1 MPQQNETVLTAE
13 QLAQAEQKLT
23 APKITIDQIEANVAK
38 EEYHRFPGTTI
49 TVCLLTMKNGFTA
62 MGKSAAASAANF
74 NEEVGRTYARKD
86 AIDKLWEPMGYELRS
101 KLALIEQAPAPT
113 MGDGDV
119 KTYVGTKVVHA
130 CPMSRGAYNKMRG
143 WEVPADEDPEDEG
156 YLVEYADGGKPN
168 TLAFKGYISWSPRDV
183 FEKAYNVGVVLK
195 ETTEVEGM
203 VKELEELTERTNK
216 LAAFLGSEK
225 FKGLPDIDQY
235 NLKEQHAAMENY
247 VWYLTA
253 RMKRASGFR

>member
-1 MPQQNETVLTAE
+1 MTNVLTTE

-23 APKITIDQIEANVAK
+23 APKITIEQIEANVAK

-62 MGKSAAASAANF
+62 MGKSAAASVANF
-74 NEEVGRTYARKD
+74 NEEVGRTYARKN

-101 KLALIEQAPAPT
+101 KLALIEQAGAPT
-113 MGDGDV
+113 GFIATHEEV
-119 KTYVGTKVVHA
+119 KTYLGTKVVHA
-130 CPMSRGAYNKMRG
+130 APLSRGDYNKLRG

-156 YLVEYADGGKPN
+156 YLVEYVDGGAKNHP
-168 TLAFKGYISWSPRDV
+168 AFSGYISWSPRDV

-195 ETTEVEGM
+195 ETTFVERM

-216 LAAFLGSEK
+216 LATFIGSEK
-225 FKGLPDIDQY
+225 FKGLPAMDQHD
-235 NLKEQHAAMENY
+235 LKEQHTAMENY
-247 VWYLTA
+247 AWHLTA
-253 RMKRASGFR
+253 RMKRASGLR